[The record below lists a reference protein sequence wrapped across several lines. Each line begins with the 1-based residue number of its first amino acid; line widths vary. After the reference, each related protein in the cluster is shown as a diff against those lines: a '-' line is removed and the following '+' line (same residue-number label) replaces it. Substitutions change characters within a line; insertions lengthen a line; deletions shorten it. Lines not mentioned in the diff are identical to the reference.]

1 MRSQRVVALRRRLIP
16 YFLLG
21 PGILWLILFFVVP
34 MYFMG
39 RLSLDTGI
47 FPQFRFNWQFSNYTD
62 ALSAYDTQFFRAFSY
77 SAIATILA
85 LRSRT
90 RSPTR
95 SPSGAGA
102 GRTRC
107 CSP

>member
-1 MRSQRVVALRRRLIP
+1 MRNQRVVALRRRLIP

-47 FPQFRFNWQFSNYTD
+47 FPSFRFNWQFSNYSD
-62 ALSAYDTQFFRAFSY
+62 ALSAYDTQFFRAFKY
-77 SAIATILA
+77 SAIATIIGLLIA
-85 LRSRT
+85 YHWHT
-90 RSPTR
+90 RSPL
-95 SPSGAGA
+95 GAVA
-102 GRTRC
+102 GKTRC